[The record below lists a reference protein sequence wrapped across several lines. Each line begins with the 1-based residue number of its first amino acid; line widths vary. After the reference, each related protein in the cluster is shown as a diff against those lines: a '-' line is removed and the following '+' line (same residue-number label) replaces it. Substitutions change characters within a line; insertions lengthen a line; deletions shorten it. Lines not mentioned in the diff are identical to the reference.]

1 MGARA
6 WLNPAIVASYP
17 VGAARSLRRRWIG
30 PRRWPG
36 DARAICAAVI
46 ERCWNGEYL
55 AASGG
60 HFRQFWTRD
69 LGFSAGALV
78 RLGQGERVVASL
90 AWALET
96 WKARRHHIT
105 TTVFGGRRP
114 ADVYAYGIDSLPLFL
129 WALRLCGAG
138 DLVARHGGWLRD
150 EVRWFAEVAVDRRT
164 GLARTDRDFSGHR
177 DTVRRR
183 GTCHAAVM
191 VALLAREARL
201 LDLLP
206 RPLGNGDPSARLV
219 EAYWRGDHFADAPEG
234 PGVVSGEANVWPFW
248 TGVVDDVAMLG
259 AALGV
264 LRRAGLDRPLPLRY
278 VARREAAI
286 EAWPTRLLL
295 PDYQGTSV
303 WTSLGAIYLQLEA
316 RVDPAAAAR
325 DAGAYV
331 VLVERE
337 GTFWEVLDGSGRPF
351 RGRYG
356 LYHADEGM
364 LWSAIF
370 LDALEGIAPAPSG

>member
-1 MGARA
+1 MTMGARA

-129 WALRLCGAG
+129 WARRSASCAG
-138 DLVARHGGWLRD
+138 RASIGRFRSGTSRVARTRS
-150 EVRWFAEVAVDRRT
+150 RRGRRACCSPT
-164 GLARTDRDFSGHR
+164 TRAPACGPRSERSTCSSRRGSIRPPPLATPARTSSWS
-177 DTVRRR
+177 
-183 GTCHAAVM
+183 
-191 VALLAREARL
+191 
-201 LDLLP
+201 
-206 RPLGNGDPSARLV
+206 SAR
-219 EAYWRGDHFADAPEG
+219 
-234 PGVVSGEANVWPFW
+234 
-248 TGVVDDVAMLG
+248 
-259 AALGV
+259 
-264 LRRAGLDRPLPLRY
+264 
-278 VARREAAI
+278 
-286 EAWPTRLLL
+286 
-295 PDYQGTSV
+295 
-303 WTSLGAIYLQLEA
+303 
-316 RVDPAAAAR
+316 
-325 DAGAYV
+325 
-331 VLVERE
+331 
-337 GTFWEVLDGSGRPF
+337 
-351 RGRYG
+351 
-356 LYHADEGM
+356 
-364 LWSAIF
+364 
-370 LDALEGIAPAPSG
+370 APSGRSSTDPGG